1 MSSGLN
7 KVHLIG
13 NTARDVYEGKDGM
26 VMSTLAVGRVY
37 KDQAGEKKET
47 TTFIPLVVFGK
58 SAETFKQYVTKGMRL
73 YIEGR
78 LNIQSIKQ
86 SDESYKTYAN
96 VVVTNFIFLSNK
108 NEASAPQDVPM
119 LDSIFGT
126 VDYD

>member
-26 VMSTLAVGRVY
+26 IMSTLAVGRVY